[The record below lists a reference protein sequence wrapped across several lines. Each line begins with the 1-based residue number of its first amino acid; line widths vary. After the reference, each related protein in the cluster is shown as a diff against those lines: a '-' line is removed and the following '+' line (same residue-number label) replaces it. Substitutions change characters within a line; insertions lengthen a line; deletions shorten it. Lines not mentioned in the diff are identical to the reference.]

1 VAALLP
7 NDGPGVGVA
16 MRTTLAQLEASV
28 APHDL
33 YVSPV
38 TYRHYHDGPAFN
50 DDLDQFMH
58 KRKGFWAP

>member
-1 VAALLP
+1 
-7 NDGPGVGVA
+7 